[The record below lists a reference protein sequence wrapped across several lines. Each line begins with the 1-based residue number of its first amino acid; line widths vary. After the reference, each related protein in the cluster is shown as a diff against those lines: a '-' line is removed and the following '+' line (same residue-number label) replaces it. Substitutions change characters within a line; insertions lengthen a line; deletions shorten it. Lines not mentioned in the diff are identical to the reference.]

1 MASEIKLFPTLAL
14 PEPIDLP
21 VGSDKKPLKNLSKY
35 KVGVF
40 NTQDSVRNSDL
51 PGEFLKQAYNY
62 SPSINSASVYM
73 KVFSKFQNLR
83 LTLASERRRP
93 VIEPL

>member
-1 MASEIKLFPTLAL
+1 MTSEIKLFPTLAL

-21 VGSDKKPLKNLSKY
+21 VVSDKKPLKNLSKY

-51 PGEFLKQAYNY
+51 PGEFFQAYNY

-73 KVFSKFQNLR
+73 KVFSKFQNLQ
-83 LTLASERRRP
+83 LTLAAERRRP